1 MGGVDMRLYDVL
13 IGPFADFAFMRRALV
28 GSLAL
33 ALGSGPV
40 GLFLVLRRMSLM
52 GDAMSH
58 AVLPG
63 AALGFM
69 WFGLSL
75 PAMSIGG
82 FIAGVVVAMLAGL
95 ATRLSNLKEDANFA
109 AFYLMALAFGVLL
122 ISKSG
127 SQVDL
132 VHILFG
138 SVLAVDNSALM
149 LMGIVSSI
157 SLLGLSII
165 YRPLVLEGVDPVFL
179 RSVGGKGGVW
189 YLAFLLLVVLNLVA
203 GFQSLGTL
211 MSVGLMMLPAI
222 TARLWSR
229 SIGKMLAI
237 SVFIALLSGVIGLL
251 LSFHF
256 EWASG
261 PAIIFIAGLFY
272 LGSLLFGAE
281 GGVLMRFIRLK
292 HFEK

>member
-1 MGGVDMRLYDVL
+1 MRLYDVL
-13 IGPFADFAFMRRALV
+13 IAPFADFAFMRRALV
-28 GSLAL
+28 GSVAL

-40 GLFLVLRRMSLM
+40 GLMLVLRRMSLM

-75 PAMSIGG
+75 PAMSVGG
-82 FIAGVVVAMLAGL
+82 FFAGVVVALLAGL
-95 ATRLSNLKEDANFA
+95 ATRFSNLKEDANFA
-109 AFYLMALAFGVLL
+109 AFYLMALALGVLI

-132 VHILFG
+132 LHILFG
-138 SVLAVDNSALM
+138 SVLAVDRAALL
-149 LMGIVSSI
+149 LMGIVSSV
-157 SLLGLSII
+157 SLLTLAVM
-165 YRPLVLEGVDPVFL
+165 YRPLVLEGVDPIFL
-179 RSVGGKGGVW
+179 RSVGGRGGVW
-189 YLAFLLLVVLNLVA
+189 FLGFLMLVVLNLVA

-222 TARLWSR
+222 SARLWSH
-229 SIGKMLAI
+229 SIGKMLVI
-237 SVFIALLSGVIGLL
+237 SVLIALLSGVAGLL

-256 EWASG
+256 EWAS
-261 PAIIFIAGLFY
+261 AGDYFDCRIVV
-272 LGSLLFGAE
+272 FGFSVVWR
-281 GGVLMRFIRLK
+281 GGRCTHAHDSIKTF
-292 HFEK
+292 